1 MGRATTTSRDTA
13 TRDLLADER
22 LTTLGLLAETFVGLA
37 ARIED
42 DLARHGVGGVEF
54 EVLVRLAR
62 SPDHRLRMS
71 DLTAQTALTS
81 SGVTR
86 LVDRLERSGLV
97 ARQACAE
104 DRRIVWTTLTDEG
117 SDLVRRALPGHVAV
131 VDRWLSG
138 ALQPAELAAFTATL
152 RRLRDGV
159 HPGAVAGTPGWSG
172 CTEERGERPYAD
184 GGPVPGQAGE
194 AGRAQ
199 AARAQAGSRSRR

>member
-1 MGRATTTSRDTA
+1 MGRVTTSRDTA
-13 TRDLLADER
+13 TRELLADER

-42 DLARHGVGGVEF
+42 DLARHGLGGVEF

-62 SPDHRLRMS
+62 SPERRLRMS

-86 LVDRLERSGLV
+86 LVDRLERVGLV

-117 SDLVRRALPGHVAV
+117 ADLVGRALPGHIAV

-138 ALQPAELAAFTATL
+138 ALDPAELAAFTATL
-152 RRLRDGV
+152 RKLRDGV
-159 HPGAVAGTPGWSG
+159 HPGAVTGTPGWTG
-172 CTEERGERPYAD
+172 CSEEPGPRTIAGRP
-184 GGPVPGQAGE
+184 PVPG
-194 AGRAQ
+194 
-199 AARAQAGSRSRR
+199 QAGSRSRR

>member
-1 MGRATTTSRDTA
+1 MAYPVPVGRATTTSRGTA

-42 DLARHGVGGVEF
+42 DLARHGLGGVEF

-62 SPDHRLRMS
+62 SPEQRLRMS

-86 LVDRLERSGLV
+86 LVDRLEKAGLV
-97 ARQACAE
+97 ARKACAE

-117 SDLVRRALPGHVAV
+117 AEVVERALPGHLAV
-131 VDRWLSG
+131 VDRWLTG
-138 ALQPAELAAFTATL
+138 ALEPAELAAFTASL
-152 RRLRDGV
+152 RRLRDAV
-159 HPGAVAGTPGWSG
+159 HPDAVAGTPGWSG
-172 CTEERGERPYAD
+172 CSGEPGERTVA
-184 GGPVPGQAGE
+184 GPPAAVPGQAPPEG
-194 AGRAQ
+194 
-199 AARAQAGSRSRR
+199 QAGSRSRR